1 MNTAFQGVRVLDLT
15 RLLPGAIASM
25 MLADLGAE
33 VIKIEDPQGGDYARW
48 TPPFIHGQGAFFMAS
63 NRNKRSVVIDL
74 KQAEGQAVLH
84 RLALSA
90 DVIMEGFRPGVTT
103 RLRADYP
110 TLSALNPRLI
120 YASLSGW
127 GADGPYAEDSGHDL
141 NYVALSGLLGG
152 MAEPQP
158 LGGQI
163 ADVGGS
169 YLAVMG
175 ISAALFQRE
184 RTGQGAH
191 LDIALFEASMPFAMY
206 QWVEGVI
213 AGLKGGAGSLTGGM
227 AFYQVYTCAD
237 GEKLAFAPIEPKFW
251 ANFCQAIERPD
262 WLALHSD
269 PSQQDFLKREIAA
282 LFVTRSAADW
292 MALLG
297 PADCCVTR
305 ITPTEKL
312 TDDPQVQARSMAR
325 LEADG
330 VPVMRSPLRLG
341 QTPPYEPAPQQGQ
354 HTRDVLQ
361 AIGYSPTELDDL
373 TRRGII
379 GKAEA

>member
-1 MNTAFQGVRVLDLT
+1 MNAAFQGVRVLDLT

-33 VIKIEDPQGGDYARW
+33 VIKIEDPQAGDYARR
-48 TPPFIHGQGAFFMAS
+48 TPPFINGQGAFFMAS
-63 NRNKRSVVIDL
+63 NRNKHSVVIDL
-74 KQAEGQAVLH
+74 KQTDGQAVLH
-84 RLALSA
+84 RLAESA
-90 DVIMEGFRPGVTT
+90 DVVMEGFRPGVTA
-103 RLRADYP
+103 RLRADYA

-127 GADGPYAEDSGHDL
+127 GADGPYAEASGHDL

-152 MAEPQP
+152 MAQAQP

-163 ADVGGS
+163 ADVGGA

-206 QWVEGVI
+206 QWVEGVT

-227 AFYQVYTCAD
+227 AFYQVYACAD

-251 ANFCQAIERPD
+251 ANFCRAVERPE
-262 WLALHSD
+262 WIPLHTD
-269 PSQQDFLKREIAA
+269 PAQQDVLKSKIGA
-282 LFVTRSAADW
+282 LFATRSAEDW
-292 MALLG
+292 MNLLG

-312 TDDPQVQARSMAR
+312 SDDPQVQARGMAR
-325 LEADG
+325 IEADG

-354 HTRDVLQ
+354 HTRTILQ
-361 AIGYSPTELDDL
+361 MIGYSLEELEDL
-373 TRRGII
+373 LARGIV
-379 GKAEA
+379 GNA